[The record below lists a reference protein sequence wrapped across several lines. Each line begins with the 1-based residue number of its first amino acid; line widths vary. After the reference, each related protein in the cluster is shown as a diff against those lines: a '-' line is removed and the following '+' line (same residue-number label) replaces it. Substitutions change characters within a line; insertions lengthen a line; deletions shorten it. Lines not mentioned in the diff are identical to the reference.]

1 MEETTNY
8 FFSNPIK
15 FHILVIINK
24 FEKNPE
30 IIFDNNIENTF
41 LISIIINSIN
51 SFREIISKNNL
62 NSYNTWKE
70 IGQSMRDALDEIT
83 KIFEKELEKGK
94 LGIKKTEKSKEKT
107 DLGNI
112 NILKIRIINLCLYLL
127 ANNSEKILAGDDKDK
142 IEFKNLLHFYIE
154 KESVNQNNYVLFIK
168 NYIIKLIFLIYE
180 NNHNNNINISF
191 LNYLLFIIKEYN
203 SSFMDVKTKNNFVLY
218 IKKIIDT
225 PKNLKI
231 AFSKKI
237 SGKQMRSRPVIKKI
251 CLQTKI
257 SWIISVPIKA
267 KKKMIN

>member
-1 MEETTNY
+1 
-8 FFSNPIK
+8 
-15 FHILVIINK
+15 
-24 FEKNPE
+24 
-30 IIFDNNIENTF
+30 
-41 LISIIINSIN
+41 
-51 SFREIISKNNL
+51 
-62 NSYNTWKE
+62 
-70 IGQSMRDALDEIT
+70 
-83 KIFEKELEKGK
+83 
-94 LGIKKTEKSKEKT
+94 
-107 DLGNI
+107 
-112 NILKIRIINLCLYLL
+112 LKIRIINLWLYLL

-203 SSFMDVKTKNNFVLY
+203 SSFIDVKTKNNFVLY

-237 SGKQMRSRPVIKKI
+237 SRKQIRSRSNDKKNLLTNKNI
-251 CLQTKI
+251 MDYFSPHKSEEKNDKLKTKKNGSI
-257 SWIISVPIKA
+257 
-267 KKKMIN
+267 